1 MEVYQDLEKE
11 VLKQKTNM
19 IRKDKLYGW
28 IFHFNPFRNKWE
40 AVYKDNYKELFSGG
54 TNVIRNSSLEVLK
67 DIIVNK

>member
-1 MEVYQDLEKE
+1 MDGYFIL
-11 VLKQKTNM
+11 
-19 IRKDKLYGW
+19 I
-28 IFHFNPFRNKWE
+28 HSRNKWE

>member
-28 IFHFNPFRNKWE
+28 IFHFNPFK
-40 AVYKDNYKELFSGG
+40 KQMG
-54 TNVIRNSSLEVLK
+54 SSL
-67 DIIVNK
+67 